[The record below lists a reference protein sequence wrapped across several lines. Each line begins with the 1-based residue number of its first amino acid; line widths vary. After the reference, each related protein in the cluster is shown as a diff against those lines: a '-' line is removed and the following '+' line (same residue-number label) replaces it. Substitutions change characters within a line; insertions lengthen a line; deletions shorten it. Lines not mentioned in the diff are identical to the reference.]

1 MIPDWLGALLGA
13 PPARTDWRI
22 IRSALRRCERT
33 PLYRTLSGSVVVC
46 RSDCA
51 RRALIDS
58 EAVLEHLPAFWQFND
73 GTPIPEPSCAEL
85 NRWVHQSLDRH
96 DAAGAAEI
104 AVERVAASS
113 GDLHRAC
120 LLAVAESA
128 APMLRTD
135 VDRQLREVVQ
145 PYVGELFHTVVV
157 GTRRREHELRARE
170 LARRAAPLLTA
181 HRDALPAVLA
191 EDGALSGADRGE
203 LYLRAVTAFVG
214 ASAVAMAW
222 LICALH
228 EDDLAEV
235 DMSGAARERIDQGPP
250 GSVAMELLRLWP
262 PAWQHRR
269 RVLRDHAIGPL
280 TALRDDDLV
289 IPVVALH
296 RHPAEWAHPR
306 VFDPDRWRTDPR
318 PAAFMPFALGPRACV
333 GGRYEVRWLT
343 EVAGHVPA
351 LKSLRLVRRSRDPC
365 VTAVFSPPR
374 CEVAPG

>member
-1 MIPDWLGALLGA
+1 MIPDWLGALFGV
-13 PPARTDWRI
+13 PRARTDWRF
-22 IRSALRRCERT
+22 IRNSLRRCERM
-33 PLYRTLSGSVVVC
+33 PLYRTLAGSVVVC
-46 RSDCA
+46 RSDYA

-58 EAVLEHLPAFWQFND
+58 ESVLEHLPAFWQFPN
-73 GTPIPEPSCAEL
+73 GAPIPEPACAEL
-85 NRWVHQSLDRH
+85 NRWVHHSLDRH
-96 DAAGAAEI
+96 DAAEAAEI
-104 AVERVAASS
+104 AVSRIAASS

-120 LLAVAESA
+120 LLAVTESA
-128 APMLRTD
+128 GSILRTD
-135 VDRQLREVVQ
+135 VDHALRALVRS
-145 PYVGELFHTVVV
+145 YVGELFHTVVV
-157 GTRRREHELRARE
+157 GTRRREHELRARA
-170 LARRAAPLLTA
+170 LARKVAPLLAA
-181 HRDALPAVLA
+181 HRDALPGVLA
-191 EDGALSGADRGE
+191 EDGALSGAERGE

-222 LICALH
+222 LICALS

-235 DMSGAARERIDQGPP
+235 DLSGAARERIEQGPP
-250 GSVAMELLRLWP
+250 GPVAMELLRLWP

-296 RHPAEWAHPR
+296 RHPAEWANPR

-333 GGRYEVRWLT
+333 GGRYEIRWLT
-343 EVAGHVPA
+343 EVAGHVPT
-351 LKSLRLVRRSRDPC
+351 LKSLRLARLSKKPC

-374 CEVAPG
+374 CEIAPG